1 MVRSGLG
8 SRTSIAVLLRVD
20 FALGTNSISRFA
32 RLGRC
37 AARLT
42 LPLAAFRTL
51 TASPAT
57 ASTPPSAARPAV
69 LAAILRGLRFSRLPR
84 FPGLTRLSG
93 FPGCGLALRLLIIH
107 VGGFAKG

>member
-1 MVRSGLG
+1 MVRSSLG
-8 SRTSIAVLLRVD
+8 GRTSIAVLLRVD

-84 FPGLTRLSG
+84 FPELTRLSG

>member
-20 FALGTNSISRFA
+20 FTLGTNGISRFA

-42 LPLAAFRTL
+42 LPLPAFRTL
-51 TASPAT
+51 TASPTT

-69 LAAILRGLRFSRLPR
+69 LAAILRGLRFSGLPR
-84 FPGLTRLSG
+84 FPGLSG
-93 FPGCGLALRLLIIH
+93 RGLALRLLLIIH
-107 VGGFAKG
+107 VGSFAKG

>member
-8 SRTSIAVLLRVD
+8 GRAPTPILLRAG
-20 FALGTNSISRFA
+20 FAPGMGGISGLA

-37 AARLT
+37 PARLT
-42 LPLAAFRTL
+42 LPLAIFRTL
-51 TASPAT
+51 TASPTT

-69 LAAILRGLRFSRLPR
+69 LAAILRGLRFS
-84 FPGLTRLSG
+84 GLSG
-93 FPGCGLALRLLIIH
+93 LSGLSGRGLALRLLLVH

>member
-1 MVRSGLG
+1 MVRGG
-8 SRTSIAVLLRVD
+8 VGRRATTAAILLRAG
-20 FALGTNSISRFA
+20 FALGTDGISRLA

-51 TASPAT
+51 TASPTT

-69 LAAILRGLRFSRLPR
+69 LAAILRGLRFS
-84 FPGLTRLSG
+84 GLSG
-93 FPGCGLALRLLIIH
+93 LSGPSGRGLSLRLLLVH

>member
-8 SRTSIAVLLRVD
+8 GRAPTSILLRTG
-20 FALGTNSISRFA
+20 FAFGKTGISRFA

-37 AARLT
+37 PARLT

-51 TASPAT
+51 TASPTT

-69 LAAILRGLRFSRLPR
+69 LAAILRGLRFSGLPR
-84 FPGLTRLSG
+84 FPGLSRLSG
-93 FPGCGLALRLLIIH
+93 RGLALRLLLIH

>member
-8 SRTSIAVLLRVD
+8 GRTSTPILLRTG

-32 RLGRC
+32 RLGWC
-37 AARLT
+37 AARVA

-69 LAAILRGLRFSRLPR
+69 LAAILRGLRFSGLPR
-84 FPGLTRLSG
+84 FPGLSG
-93 FPGCGLALRLLIIH
+93 RGLALRLLLIH
-107 VGGFAKG
+107 VGSFAKG

>member
-8 SRTSIAVLLRVD
+8 GRTSIAVLLRVD
-20 FALGTNSISRFA
+20 FTLGANSISGFA
-32 RLGRC
+32 GLGRC

-51 TASPAT
+51 TASPTT

-69 LAAILRGLRFSRLPR
+69 LAAILRGLRFSGLPR
-84 FPGLTRLSG
+84 FPGLSG
-93 FPGCGLALRLLIIH
+93 RGLALRLLLIIH
-107 VGGFAKG
+107 VGSFAKG

>member
-8 SRTSIAVLLRVD
+8 GRAPTPILLRAG
-20 FALGTNSISRFA
+20 FALGMGGISGLA

-42 LPLAAFRTL
+42 LPLATFRTL
-51 TASPAT
+51 TASPTT

-69 LAAILRGLRFSRLPR
+69 LAAILRGSRFS
-84 FPGLTRLSG
+84 GLSG
-93 FPGCGLALRLLIIH
+93 LSGRGLALRLLLVH

>member
-1 MVRSGLG
+1 MVRSGLRG
-8 SRTSIAVLLRVD
+8 RAPTPILLRAD
-20 FALGTNSISRFA
+20 FALGMGGISGLP

-42 LPLAAFRTL
+42 LPLATFRTL
-51 TASPAT
+51 TASPTT

-69 LAAILRGLRFSRLPR
+69 LAAILRGLRFS
-84 FPGLTRLSG
+84 GLS
-93 FPGCGLALRLLIIH
+93 GCGLALRLLLIIH

>member
-20 FALGTNSISRFA
+20 FTLGTNGISRFA

-51 TASPAT
+51 TASPTT

-84 FPGLTRLSG
+84 FPGLSGRGLGLRL
-93 FPGCGLALRLLIIH
+93 LLIIH
-107 VGGFAKG
+107 VGSFAKG

>member
-8 SRTSIAVLLRVD
+8 GRTSTPVLLRAG
-20 FALGTNSISRFA
+20 FALGTNGISRFA

-51 TASPAT
+51 TASPTT

-69 LAAILRGLRFSRLPR
+69 LAAILRGLRFSGLPR
-84 FPGLTRLSG
+84 FPGLSG
-93 FPGCGLALRLLIIH
+93 RGLALRLLLIH

>member
-20 FALGTNSISRFA
+20 FTLGTNGISRFA

-42 LPLAAFRTL
+42 LPLAALRTL
-51 TASPAT
+51 TASPTT

-69 LAAILRGLRFSRLPR
+69 LAAILRGLRFSGLPR
-84 FPGLTRLSG
+84 FPGLSG
-93 FPGCGLALRLLIIH
+93 RGLALRLLLIIH
-107 VGGFAKG
+107 VGSFAKG